1 MQPECARRTPD
12 GSIDY
17 DYYRRRAARQ
27 QQQEIR
33 AVAQRAAGL
42 IRPLIA
48 LALLIGML
56 LALQDIGKVRGL
68 GLAAAYGII
77 HQSHG
82 HITVESEPGEGTTFR
97 IYLPGLNFPE
107 REVEF
112 RVKDLMFQGRL
123 EM

>member
-1 MQPECARRTPD
+1 MKPPNRTEKVMQPECARRTPD

-17 DYYRRRAARQ
+17 DYYRSRAARQ

-56 LALQDIGKVRGL
+56 LALPTHDPDPASQVGDV
-68 GLAAAYGII
+68 AA
-77 HQSHG
+77 
-82 HITVESEPGEGTTFR
+82 TGTR
-97 IYLPGLNFPE
+97 DAPQAN
-107 REVEF
+107 
-112 RVKDLMFQGRL
+112 
-123 EM
+123 

>member
-17 DYYRRRAARQ
+17 DYYRRHAARQ

-48 LALLIGML
+48 LALLVGML
-56 LALQDIGKVRGL
+56 LALPTHDPDPASRMGDV
-68 GLAAAYGII
+68 AA
-77 HQSHG
+77 
-82 HITVESEPGEGTTFR
+82 TGTSGA
-97 IYLPGLNFPE
+97 LQAN
-107 REVEF
+107 
-112 RVKDLMFQGRL
+112 
-123 EM
+123 

>member
-1 MQPECARRTPD
+1 MNNQDNLKDKSSAQQSLVCGKWAISGPTLMTANLTEKVMQPECARRTPD

-33 AVAQRAAGL
+33 VVAQRAAGL

-56 LALQDIGKVRGL
+56 LALPTHDPDPASRMGDV
-68 GLAAAYGII
+68 AA
-77 HQSHG
+77 
-82 HITVESEPGEGTTFR
+82 TGTR
-97 IYLPGLNFPE
+97 DAPQAN
-107 REVEF
+107 
-112 RVKDLMFQGRL
+112 
-123 EM
+123 

>member
-17 DYYRRRAARQ
+17 DYYRSRAARQ

-56 LALQDIGKVRGL
+56 LALPTHDPPASRVGDV
-68 GLAAAYGII
+68 AA
-77 HQSHG
+77 
-82 HITVESEPGEGTTFR
+82 TGTR
-97 IYLPGLNFPE
+97 DAPQAN
-107 REVEF
+107 
-112 RVKDLMFQGRL
+112 
-123 EM
+123 

>member
-1 MQPECARRTPD
+1 MNNQDNLKNKSSAQQSLACGKWAISGPTLMTANLTEKAMQPECAGRNGD

-33 AVAQRAAGL
+33 AVARRAAGL

-56 LALQDIGKVRGL
+56 LALPTHDPDPASRMEDV
-68 GLAAAYGII
+68 AAA
-77 HQSHG
+77 
-82 HITVESEPGEGTTFR
+82 GTGGA
-97 IYLPGLNFPE
+97 PQAN
-107 REVEF
+107 
-112 RVKDLMFQGRL
+112 
-123 EM
+123 